1 MNRTLLIVAL
11 ALLTVSTG
19 CKTPSVTFKSAM
31 LKSLSTNRLD
41 LGLNLD
47 VLNPNEYEIPING
60 LDWSLDLFSSKFNN
74 GEIAMSRNIGP
85 AQTTAVAVPIGMSYN
100 AIAVGVQNL
109 LVKRDIPWGLGGG
122 LSFNLAGQ
130 PLRVAYASDG
140 KWRNPLFK

>member
-1 MNRTLLIVAL
+1 MNRYLLVTAL

-19 CKTPSVTFKSAM
+19 CKTPSVTFKSAL
-31 LKSLSTNRLD
+31 LKKLTTNHLD
-41 LGLNLD
+41 VGLNLD

-60 LDWSLDLFSSKFNN
+60 LDWSLDLFSSKFND
-74 GEIAMSRNIGP
+74 GAVQLSRNIGP

-100 AIAVGVQNL
+100 AIAVGVQNV

-122 LSFNLAGQ
+122 VSFNIAGQ